1 MDKSERGM
9 DGSMGMSPR
18 KAMASSLIKGGDNFG
33 VGGVGKSEMHPDASS
48 HMGRKPEMKDG
59 ARGIGDSVKYAKGN
73 MPAQAAPDHGA
84 HDPGGMEKS
93 WKREGKA

>member
-1 MDKSERGM
+1 MEDGM
-9 DGSMGMSPR
+9 DGSKGMSPR

-33 VGGVGKSEMHPDASS
+33 VGSAGKAEMHPDASS

-59 ARGIGDSVKYAKGN
+59 ARGIGDAVKYAKGN
-73 MPAQAAPDHGA
+73 MPAQAAPDHGP
-84 HDPGGMEKS
+84 HDPGGADRG